1 MAQSYFSVD
10 KAAEILGVSPEEVNQ
25 LREGRQLYGYRDGA
39 SWKFKAEDVEK
50 LAKDRAEG
58 KMGDADEDDG
68 DILLS
73 EFALGQSAPSATGSV
88 LGMPRDAA
96 PGASDIQIASGQSD
110 IQIADSQLKLGSGGG
125 GSKAGKPESKAGK
138 PEFKAGKPESKIGK
152 PDSHINLGED
162 LTLGSSVA
170 TMKGG
175 SALKRELM
183 AKGGS
188 DLDLTAAGEGISDDE
203 LVLGGSSGVGSDVT
217 LGGDSGISL
226 VDPADS
232 GLSLEEPLDLT
243 ATGDE
248 SLELGED
255 DMISLA
261 DEAVDHDAA
270 TQLKSDDDF
279 LLTPATEAGDEAEDS
294 ESGSQVIALDTEG
307 ASDEA
312 ATVAH
317 TPGGGA
323 VAMLEEDLSTAGL
336 GIGAAAAA
344 GLGPAAMG
352 GLPSDLTAA
361 TPASVLALPE
371 VPYST
376 LQVLSLAVCVLLL
389 AFGGM
394 MICDLVRSMGSWDGP
409 YQINSSLMD
418 IVLRFFE

>member
-1 MAQSYFSVD
+1 MAQIYLGVD
-10 KAAEILGVSPEEVNQ
+10 KAAEILGVSPDEVNQ

-58 KMGDADEDDG
+58 KTGDAEEDDG

-88 LGMPRDAA
+88 LGMAHNAA
-96 PGASDIQIASGQSD
+96 PGESDIQIAAGQSD
-110 IQIADSQLKLGSGGG
+110 IQLAGSQLNLGSGS
-125 GSKAGKPESKAGK
+125 GSSKPGKPDSNVGK
-138 PEFKAGKPESKIGK
+138 PQSKIGK
-152 PDSHINLGED
+152 PGTPDSHVNLGDD

-175 SALKRELM
+175 SALRREM
-183 AKGGS
+183 RGKGGS
-188 DLDLTAAGEGISDDE
+188 DLDLTAAGEGISEDE

-232 GLSLEEPLDLT
+232 GLSLEEPLDLA

-270 TQLKSDDDF
+270 TQLKADDDF
-279 LLTPATEAGDEAEDS
+279 LLTPATEPGDEGEDS

-307 ASDEA
+307 SSDEA
-312 ATVAH
+312 ATVVH

-336 GIGAAAAA
+336 GIGAAAA
-344 GLGPAAMG
+344 GLGPAGMG
-352 GLPSDLTAA
+352 GMPSDLGAA
-361 TPASVLALPE
+361 APVSVMALPE
-371 VPYST
+371 SPYST
-376 LQVLSLAVCVLLL
+376 LQVLSLAGCVLLL
-389 AFGGM
+389 AVGGM